1 MFECSWLLIDYR
13 LWINYFSCIYGFGST
28 AQGFIY
34 PIEAFQYN
42 GLEFNKSF
50 SLFPESFKYK
60 INGKYFTVEN
70 LEIQKNG
77 ICYFSNNKHKGSGIF
92 VYDNEKQEKTASDV
106 IQNTISLKL
115 DDLEDSME
123 LVLGFDDKLA
133 SNERITGG
141 KGSSLSILK
150 NLCLNEKNNFIV
162 PNGFI
167 VTTNSYEMVLKENIE
182 LKSAIEKLEQISWYE
197 N

>member
-1 MFECSWLLIDYR
+1 
-13 LWINYFSCIYGFGST
+13 
-28 AQGFIY
+28 
-34 PIEAFQYN
+34 
-42 GLEFNKSF
+42 
-50 SLFPESFKYK
+50 
-60 INGKYFTVEN
+60 

-92 VYDNEKQEKTASDV
+92 VYDNEKQEITATDV

-115 DDLEDSME
+115 DNLEDSME

-150 NLCLNEKNNFIV
+150 NLCLSEKNNFIV

-167 VTTNSYEMVLKENIE
+167 VTTNSYEMLLN
-182 LKSAIEKLEQISWYE
+182 
-197 N
+197 

>member
-1 MFECSWLLIDYR
+1 
-13 LWINYFSCIYGFGST
+13 
-28 AQGFIY
+28 
-34 PIEAFQYN
+34 
-42 GLEFNKSF
+42 
-50 SLFPESFKYK
+50 
-60 INGKYFTVEN
+60 

>member
-1 MFECSWLLIDYR
+1 
-13 LWINYFSCIYGFGST
+13 
-28 AQGFIY
+28 
-34 PIEAFQYN
+34 
-42 GLEFNKSF
+42 
-50 SLFPESFKYK
+50 
-60 INGKYFTVEN
+60 
-70 LEIQKNG
+70 LEIRKNG

-92 VYDNEKQEKTASDV
+92 IYDNEKQQIADV
-106 IQNTISLKL
+106 IQNTNSLKL

-123 LVLGFDDKLA
+123 LVLRFDDKLA

-150 NLCLNEKNNFIV
+150 NLCLSEKNNFIV

-167 VTTNSYEMVLKENIE
+167 VTTNSYQMLLRENTE
-182 LKSAIEKLEQISWYE
+182 LKSAIDKLEQISWYE